1 MIDGCF
7 AISQQA
13 ITWTNVD
20 QVLSHHITSP
30 GHNKSEVN
38 FITVEEIEVRYLKKK
53 NYNLT
58 YNQISYHMNNC

>member
-20 QVLSHHITSP
+20 QVLSHHIKSR
-30 GHNKSEVN
+30 GHNKLEVTAPPPPPPPPPN
-38 FITVEEIEVRYLKKK
+38 FITVEEIEVRY
-53 NYNLT
+53 
-58 YNQISYHMNNC
+58 